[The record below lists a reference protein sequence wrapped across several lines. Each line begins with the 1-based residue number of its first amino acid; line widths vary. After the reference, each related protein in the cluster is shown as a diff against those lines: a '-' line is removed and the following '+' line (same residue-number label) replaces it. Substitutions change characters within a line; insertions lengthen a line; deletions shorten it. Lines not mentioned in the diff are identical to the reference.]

1 MSEFS
6 PHLAE
11 KKSSSN
17 KKMLWLFFAF
27 SLALHTPVLWV
38 KLGMSEFAQNL
49 GQKVDHEKI
58 IKLVLQN
65 KKVTKTQQ
73 IVNNEK
79 VGEEAEPT
87 NARFLS
93 ERNQKVEKE
102 MTQKEV
108 GTFKVAGAGIET
120 GSDVAAAAQK
130 HESTPSAA
138 KKKVTAKN
146 KTQTKK
152 QSEKITFADL
162 ALENTPSPEVV
173 QKRSAQINK
182 APKGLKKGQQG
193 KSGLGRNNDYIEDVP
208 LGDMTALN
216 AVEYKYFGFY
226 HRIRQQ
232 LEQHWGKSLKEQ
244 VENLYRTGRKIASGQ
259 DKITSLRIT
268 IDHKGQIMDV
278 HVQGSSGV
286 SELDKA
292 AIEAFNRAGPFPNPP
307 TGMLQG
313 GMAEIEWGFVVKS

>member
-1 MSEFS
+1 MNEFS
-6 PHLAE
+6 PPMA
-11 KKSSSN
+11 KKTNSS
-17 KKMLWLFFAF
+17 KKIVWLFLAL
-27 SLALHTPVLWV
+27 SLAVHTPILWV
-38 KLGMSEFAQNL
+38 KFGMGELAQKL
-49 GQKVDHEKI
+49 SKEVDHEKI

-65 KKVTKTQQ
+65 KRVVESKQ

-79 VGEEAEPT
+79 RGEELEPEK
-87 NARFLS
+87 ARFLS
-93 ERNQKVEKE
+93 EHNQKVEKE

-108 GTFKVAGAGIET
+108 GTFKVAGAGLEN
-120 GSDVAAAAQK
+120 GSDSAAAAQK
-130 HESTPSAA
+130 QQATPSAA
-138 KKKVTAKN
+138 KKKVLTKTKTA
-146 KTQTKK
+146 TKK
-152 QSEKITFADL
+152 QSEKLTFADL
-162 ALENTPSPEVV
+162 ALDTPPSPEVV
-173 QKRSAQINK
+173 QQRSAQINK
-182 APKGLKKGQQG
+182 APKGIKKGQKG

-232 LEQHWGKSLKEQ
+232 LEQHWGTSLKEQ
-244 VENLYRTGRKIASGQ
+244 VENLYRMGRKIASGQ

-268 IDHKGQIMDV
+268 IDHKGRIMDV

>member
-6 PHLAE
+6 PNLAE
-11 KKSSSN
+11 KNNSS
-17 KKMLWLFFAF
+17 KKIVWLFLAI
-27 SLALHTPVLWV
+27 SLAVHTPVLWV
-38 KLGMSEFAQNL
+38 KLRMSELAHSLKDQVN
-49 GQKVDHEKI
+49 HEKI

-65 KKVTKTQQ
+65 KKVTESQQ

-79 VGEEAEPT
+79 VGEEIEPAK
-87 NARFLS
+87 ARFLS

-108 GTFKVAGAGIET
+108 GTFKVAGAGIEN
-120 GSDVAAAAQK
+120 GSDSAIAAQK
-130 HESTPSAA
+130 HQATPSAA
-138 KKKVTAKN
+138 KKKVSAKS
-146 KTQTKK
+146 KTQVKK

-162 ALENTPSPEVV
+162 ALDNPPSPEVV

-182 APKGLKKGQQG
+182 APKGIKKGQRG
-193 KSGLGRNNDYIEDVP
+193 KSGLGSNNDYIEDVP

-232 LEQHWGKSLKEQ
+232 LEQHWGKSLREQ

-286 SELDKA
+286 SELDRA